1 MTFAVGLA
9 LVTVLQQAPAAA
21 PTASLTPDAMA
32 TFLRTAKILRAKPI
46 GKGVTS
52 PWRLTLSDGTLTH
65 DAAFQSVDEHK
76 QMERFSSGATEMNFI
91 DSWRYDVAAYRLATL
106 VGLGDMMPVTVERR
120 WRGNVGAL
128 VWWVDAKMDE
138 EARLKQKIEPPDRE
152 AWARQMYRLRVFTQL
167 VDDTDRN
174 LGNVLITPEWEIRMI
189 DFTRAFRLWPKIK
202 EEDLQRCDRR
212 LLERLQSLTIDE
224 VAGAVGEYLSRDEMK
239 AVLARRDLIVAHV
252 KKLVAE
258 RGEAQILY

>member
-1 MTFAVGLA
+1 MTIIVGLT
-9 LVTVLQQAPAAA
+9 LVTILQA
-21 PTASLTPDAMA
+21 PTAPSALTPEAIA
-32 TFLRTAKILRAKPI
+32 AFLSNAKIVHAKAV

-76 QMERFSSGATEMNFI
+76 PMERFASGGTELNFI
-91 DSWRYDVAAYRLATL
+91 DSWRYNVAAYRLAGL

-120 WRGNVGAL
+120 WRGTLGAL
-128 VWWVDAKMDE
+128 SWWVETKMDE

-152 AWARQMYRLRVFTQL
+152 AWSRQMYRLRVFTQL

-174 LGNVLITPEWEIRMI
+174 LGNVLITPDWEVRMI
-189 DFTRAFRLWPKIK
+189 DFTRAFRLWARIK
-202 EEDLQRCDRR
+202 EEDLGRCDRR
-212 LLERLQSLTIDE
+212 LFERLQSLSMDE
-224 VAGAVGEYLSRDEMK
+224 LARATNPYLTRDEMK

-252 KKLVAE
+252 KRLVAE
-258 RGEAQILY
+258 RGEQQILY